1 MANIIF
7 SGSNRKPWNAY
18 VGDASDWHKLVSG
31 QITAT
36 PYGGLTVATVD
47 GIVQEDSRMLDWS
60 GGYESQFYWQAK
72 APADL
77 SALVANEGALMMT
90 FKVDKHPK
98 GIVTQRMDCGWPCS
112 GSIDMTEFFRSVP
125 EGQWSNVGISLSCF
139 AKVGVD
145 LKKVTSPLVL
155 VSKEAFTIT
164 INDARVVPN
173 ASEKSLINCNL
184 AS

>member
-1 MANIIF
+1 
-7 SGSNRKPWNAY
+7 
-18 VGDASDWHKLVSG
+18 
-31 QITAT
+31 
-36 PYGGLTVATVD
+36 
-47 GIVQEDSRMLDWS
+47 
-60 GGYESQFYWQAK
+60 
-72 APADL
+72 
-77 SALVANEGALMMT
+77 MMT

-145 LKKVTSPLVL
+145 LKNVTSPLVL